1 MRLPSGAERLL
12 VPTQHI
18 EEALGPHAMARRHI
32 LGWKQLTEHVKKLP
46 PLMKGDDVFLQN
58 LMGNH
63 PRRWDRIGK
72 AIECKEYDQS
82 LVKVDSS
89 GQTTLRNRKHFRKF
103 KPVRKAVPPL
113 WSGFPDFGPDTDF
126 FFSKWSGFGPDFV
139 QKHGFFIKLWKEH
152 LKCSNI
158 LVCFDSIILYRNLA
172 LKRYN

>member
-46 PLMKGDDVFLQN
+46 PLMKGDNVFLQN

-72 AIECKEYDQS
+72 NIECKEYDQY
-82 LVKVDSS
+82 LLKVDSS

-126 FFSKWSGFGPDFV
+126 FGQSGPDFAE
-139 QKHGFFIKLWKEH
+139 KSGFFMKLWKERLNYH
-152 LKCSNI
+152 I
-158 LVCFDSIILYRNLA
+158 LVCVGSIILYGNVS
-172 LKRYN
+172 LKR